1 MEAEYGAIEGV
12 IRTRVGYSGGKAVGP
27 SYYEI
32 KDHAETLQIEF
43 DPSVRFFFKYSS
55 ILRVF
60 FLLKI
65 VSYEELVRTFFR
77 SCSDTTPRGG
87 QYRSAI
93 FYHNPDQL
101 EIAKRIKEEAEIK
114 RKTKLYA
121 SLEPVG
127 NFYLAE
133 DYHQKYYLQNKTKL
147 MKLCGLD
154 KLPIAEFIASPI
166 ASRLNGFI
174 DGQGNLATLKKELP
188 QYALSPVAIKEL
200 ESEIG
205 KPLLD

>member
-1 MEAEYGAIEGV
+1 VEAEYGAIEGV

-43 DPSVRFFFKYSS
+43 DPS
-55 ILRVF
+55 
-60 FLLKI
+60 I

-205 KPLLD
+205 KHLLD